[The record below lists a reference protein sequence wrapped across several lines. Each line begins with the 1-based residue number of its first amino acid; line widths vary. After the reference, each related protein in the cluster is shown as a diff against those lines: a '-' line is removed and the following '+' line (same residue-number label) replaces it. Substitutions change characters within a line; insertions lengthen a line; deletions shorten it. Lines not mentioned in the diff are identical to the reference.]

1 MYLKSFVFLPEM
13 GVRKDVGY
21 LQTSTTIPC
30 GGWLNQCSFP
40 SSTFPSSSF
49 PFSFTLKSLK
59 ILFQSQLILP
69 MSLFSPRIKQNLL
82 PPSFFRPSHFLS
94 LLIPSPTCIQGDRD
108 LSGKSQLIKVNRWW
122 LGTADPRQRR
132 DKTVPFF
139 LLPLET
145 WEKEK
150 IAPVGWRL
158 IFTTLCFSPSWP
170 SPPPAGA
177 CPAKVKVSLT
187 GSAERMSTEKFD
199 GRARCAHSQS
209 SLTHLSN

>member
-69 MSLFSPRIKQNLL
+69 MSLFSPRIKQNLP

-94 LLIPSPTCIQGDRD
+94 LLIPFPTCIQGDRD
-108 LSGKSQLIKVNRWW
+108 YITWHRSKARKWYGRGLVISPDHFHCIRMTVNSR
-122 LGTADPRQRR
+122 
-132 DKTVPFF
+132 
-139 LLPLET
+139 LPLD
-145 WEKEK
+145 
-150 IAPVGWRL
+150 L
-158 IFTTLCFSPSWP
+158 QH
-170 SPPPAGA
+170 
-177 CPAKVKVSLT
+177 CPII
-187 GSAERMSTEKFD
+187 
-199 GRARCAHSQS
+199 
-209 SLTHLSN
+209 LSD